1 MIIRQ
6 IYTYNN
12 YRNFN
17 YLIGCSKT
25 REAIAVDP
33 LAYNLCLEEA
43 KKNELKIIAV
53 INTHEHLDHT
63 GGNDK
68 IIQQTGAKL
77 YAHHNAKS
85 VIKDVDIGLKAG
97 DNIKIGSTVNI
108 DILDTPGHTMSH
120 LCLLVRGKEEALFCG
135 DTLFNAGVGNCHN
148 GGDPLSLY
156 NTFYNQL
163 IKLDKKTKIYPG
175 HDYLS
180 NNLEFTMSLEPD
192 NKNAFD
198 LLQKSREENFSTNFV
213 SSFELELKVNTF
225 FRLKERSILE
235 SLKSKNIL
243 SKNDSPQEV
252 FLALRELRNSW

>member
-1 MIIRQ
+1 MIIKQ

-33 LAYNLCLEEA
+33 LAYNLCLDEA
-43 KKNELKIIAV
+43 KKNELNIKAV

-68 IIQQTGAKL
+68 IIKHTGAKL
-77 YAHHNAKS
+77 YAHHNAKN

-97 DNIKIGSTVNI
+97 DIIKIGSTVNI

-148 GGDPLSLY
+148 GGNPLSLY

-180 NNLEFTMSLEPD
+180 NNLEFTLSLEPN

-198 LLQKSREENFSTNFV
+198 LLQKSKKENFSTNFV
-213 SSFELELKVNTF
+213 SSFDLELKVNTF
-225 FRLKERSILE
+225 FRLKEKSILE
-235 SLKSKNIL
+235 SLKSKNVL

>member
-1 MIIRQ
+1 MIIKQ

-33 LAYNLCLEEA
+33 LAYNLCLDEA
-43 KKNELKIIAV
+43 KKNELNIIAV

-68 IIQQTGAKL
+68 IIKHTGAKL
-77 YAHHNAKS
+77 YAHHNAKN
-85 VIKDVDIGLKAG
+85 VIKDVDIGLRAG
-97 DNIKIGSTVNI
+97 DTIKIGSTVNI

-148 GGDPLSLY
+148 GGNPLSLY

-180 NNLEFTMSLEPD
+180 NNLEFTLSLEPN

-198 LLQKSREENFSTNFV
+198 LLQKSKKENFSTNFV
-213 SSFELELKVNTF
+213 SSFDLELKVNTF
-225 FRLKERSILE
+225 FRLKEKSILE
-235 SLKSKNIL
+235 SLKSKNVL

>member
-1 MIIRQ
+1 MIIKQ

-33 LAYNLCLEEA
+33 LAYKLCMDEA
-43 KKNELKIIAV
+43 KKNELNIIAI

-68 IIQQTGAKL
+68 IIKHTGAKL
-77 YAHHNAKS
+77 YAHHNAKN

-97 DNIKIGSTVNI
+97 DTIKIGSTVNI

-148 GGDPLSLY
+148 GGNPLSLY
-156 NTFYNQL
+156 NTFYKQL

-180 NNLEFTMSLEPD
+180 NNLEFTLSLEPN

-198 LLQKSREENFSTNFV
+198 LLQEAKKENFSTSFV

-225 FRLKERSILE
+225 FRLKEKSILE
-235 SLKSKNIL
+235 SLKSKNVL
-243 SKNDSPQEV
+243 SKNDSPKEV
-252 FLALRELRNSW
+252 FLALRELRNNW